1 MTLSEK
7 QREFVRMI
15 GKLID
20 FGTAQGYEFT
30 FGEGF
35 RTPEQAA
42 LNAAR
47 GIGTKNS
54 LHTIRLACDLNLFVA
69 GEYITDGGH
78 PAYKVLGEYWESI
91 GGAWGGRFRD
101 ANHFSLEHEGRK

>member
-1 MTLSEK
+1 M
-7 QREFVRMI
+7 M
-15 GKLID
+15 GKLIS
-20 FGTAQGYEFT
+20 FATAQGYEFT

-47 GIGTKNS
+47 GIGIKNS
-54 LHTIRLACDLNLFVA
+54 LHTLRLAQDLNLFVA

-78 PAYKVLGEYWESI
+78 PAYTVLGEYWESI

-101 ANHFSLEHEGRK
+101 ANHFSLAHEGRK